1 MGSREKHGAA
11 QKARHWRRTTGE
23 PKFSSN
29 FSLCQEWCAMKS
41 RLFWW
46 TSMSA
51 SVLLFFGQRLNAL
64 GEIIANELEH
74 SYGEYDEGAANFSW
88 PMKNLRRLTAAPKW
102 PASHQTCKDVH
113 TKMEHDE
120 QK

>member
-1 MGSREKHGAA
+1 MRSR
-11 QKARHWRRTTGE
+11 
-23 PKFSSN
+23 S
-29 FSLCQEWCAMKS
+29 
-41 RLFWW
+41 FWW

-51 SVLLFFGQRLNAL
+51 SVALFLGQRLNAL

-74 SYGEYDEGAANFSW
+74 AYDKAANSAW
-88 PMKNLRRLTAAPKW
+88 PAKNSPTLTAAPKW
-102 PASHQTCKDVH
+102 PARQQTCKNVH